1 MKVVIFAGGLGTRMR
16 EETEFK
22 PKPMIEIGGKPV
34 LWHIMKIFAHYG
46 HTDFIICAGYK
57 GNQIKDYF
65 YNYAANTLDFT
76 MKLGDRDSAVFHGS
90 HDEFDWT
97 VTVAETGQNTQTG
110 GRLSQVRKYL
120 GDEPFLCTYG
130 DGVAPVDIN
139 RLIGTHKAY
148 GKTGTMTVTQP
159 RSRFGVVETGN
170 SGIVTS
176 FREKPVNRDLV
187 NIGFFVFE
195 PEIFQ
200 LLNEESVLEES
211 PLKHL
216 AQNGELGSFKHD
228 GFWQPMD
235 TFREFQDF
243 NSMWESGE
251 SPWKIWG
258 K

>member
-1 MKVVIFAGGLGTRMR
+1 
-16 EETEFK
+16 
-22 PKPMIEIGGKPV
+22 
-34 LWHIMKIFAHYG
+34 
-46 HTDFIICAGYK
+46 
-57 GNQIKDYF
+57 
-65 YNYAANTLDFT
+65 
-76 MKLGDRDSAVFHGS
+76 
-90 HDEFDWT
+90 
-97 VTVAETGQNTQTG
+97 
-110 GRLSQVRKYL
+110 
-120 GDEPFLCTYG
+120 
-130 DGVAPVDIN
+130 
-139 RLIGTHKAY
+139 
-148 GKTGTMTVTQP
+148 MTVTQP